1 MILSGAH
8 ETVIGG
14 STPATRNVISA
25 NGFIGVDLDGT
36 NDSVIKGNYVGTD
49 KNGTKDLGNVN
60 SGIRI
65 DAVFGLASGTTIGG
79 DTAASRNVISGNGS
93 DGITLDST
101 QGTRVVG
108 NRIGT
113 TASGTEDL
121 GNDDGVFIS
130 APQGRPLY
138 CARAHKDVLG
148 RMRGFLPEY

>member
-1 MILSGAH
+1 VILSGAH

-14 STPATRNVISA
+14 SAPAARNVISA

-49 KNGTKDLGNVN
+49 KCGPKDLGNVN

-65 DAVFGLASGTTIGG
+65 DAVFGLASGTTVGG
-79 DTAASRNVISGNGS
+79 GTAASRNVNSGNGS
-93 DGITLDST
+93 HGITLDST

-113 TASGTEDL
+113 ATSGTGDL

-130 APQGRPLY
+130 GSRSTTILRT
-138 CARAHKDVLG
+138 CA
-148 RMRGFLPEY
+148 